1 MLLSRVWLLATPW
14 TAAYQ
19 APLSMR
25 FSRQEYS
32 RGGAIAFS
40 VGWSGLSQIY
50 FSDLLVMCPWV
61 SYLISLTLSFLIH
74 RMEEEICNL
83 KRCLMVIHFK
93 YSSVYMSIPNF
104 FKMDSTGPLYSTGS
118 SAQCYVAAWMGGEFG
133 REWIAVHV
141 WLSPFPVHVKLHSV
155 GNQLLLLFS
164 H

>member
-1 MLLSRVWLLATPW
+1 
-14 TAAYQ
+14 
-19 APLSMR
+19 MR

-61 SYLISLTLSFLIH
+61 SYLISLTLSFPIH

-104 FKMDSTGPLYSTGS
+104 FKMDSTGPLYSTRS
-118 SAQCYVAAWMGGEFG
+118 SAQCYVAAWVGGEFG